1 MLNGLGLKSLRRSR
15 ADNHMPILTELRW
28 CPANDEGTKFFVGDS
43 YGRLSLLSLESTA
56 ERGLLVI
63 PLGEVQLFSPRIHN
77 PDLTFVT
84 RFRRL
89 PQ

>member
-1 MLNGLGLKSLRRSR
+1 MLNGPGLKSLRRSR
-15 ADNHMPILTELRW
+15 VDIHMLILTELRW

-43 YGRLSLLSLESTA
+43 YGRLSLLSLESTP

-63 PLGEVQLFSPRIHN
+63 PLGEVQPLSHRIHK
-77 PDLTFVT
+77 PDLTSDT
-84 RFRRL
+84 RFPRP